1 MSKNLLIVFHNY
13 DEFKGFINK
22 VYDIMQKQ
30 DYISSE
36 DFNSKFSDNVKS
48 IVSASVDL
56 SKLYKWERVISLNK
70 LPDRNAFSVIFT
82 SLESNIESVIEYYLN
97 NCNLEEEI
105 VNDLKTICRIYSKY

>member
-1 MSKNLLIVFHNY
+1 MSKNLLLVFHNY

-36 DFNSKFSDNVKS
+36 DFNSKFSDDVKS
-48 IVSASVDL
+48 IVSGSF
-56 SKLYKWERVISLNK
+56 KECKWERVISLNK